1 MDRCGQIVLF
11 DASATQR
18 TDSQFNGPSVLREA
32 SALSSAALP
41 SAAAMQADISGAATL
56 ESMLNSTSAALPSA
70 AAMQADISGAAT
82 LESMLNSTPEGQL
95 MFRTVTVVAAGDQQK
110 YEEIAKKYDDAPE
123 KYEELVWIAGDK
135 KLHPFKWNG
144 PAQCKP
150 HSKRSGIWE
159 SYQFKDILL
168 QAKMN
173 LKLHDNFLDSMS
185 ISGYNNK
192 AKEAM
197 RMVVYEHTTVGEWW
211 QVMFQAKN
219 LVGWQSVLQSLGYI
233 GAQDLESKEDV
244 LVAIEQVLEADFRSH
259 LRDDL

>member
-1 MDRCGQIVLF
+1 MDRCGPIVLF

-32 SALSSAALP
+32 SASSSEALPSAAAMQAAALP
-41 SAAAMQADISGAATL
+41 SAAAMQAA
-56 ESMLNSTSAALPSA
+56 
-70 AAMQADISGAAT
+70 ISGAAT

-123 KYEELVWIAGDK
+123 KYEEVVWIAGEK

-144 PAQCKP
+144 PAQCKDEIAIP

-173 LKLHDNFLDSMS
+173 LKLHENFLDAMS
-185 ISGYNNK
+185 ISGYNNI

-233 GAQDLESKEDV
+233 GAQDLDSKEDV
-244 LVAIEQVLEADFRSH
+244 LVAIEQVLKANFKSH
-259 LRDDL
+259 LRDL